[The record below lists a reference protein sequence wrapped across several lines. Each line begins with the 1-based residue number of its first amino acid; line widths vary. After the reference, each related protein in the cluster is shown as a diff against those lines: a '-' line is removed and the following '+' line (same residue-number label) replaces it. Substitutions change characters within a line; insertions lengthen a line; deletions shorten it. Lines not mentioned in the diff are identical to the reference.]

1 MRACVCHF
9 FIVSLQRNYYKYN
22 NYKYNNCLSV
32 NFNRSVAV

>member
-1 MRACVCHF
+1 MRSRVCHF
-9 FIVSLQRNYYKYN
+9 FFVPLQQNYYKYN